1 MKYFFSSY
9 VNIDIALLH
18 KVNTWE
24 GDSSVSLCTIWAG
37 GPPPDKARGVLY
49 DWLVLQI
56 RGSVVVPHH
65 GKFVVYDPSKF
76 TNVSSA
82 ISRAS
87 YNVTQAIRK
96 RP

>member
-1 MKYFFSSY
+1 MIFIFTSY
-9 VNIDIALLH
+9 VTITIALLH
-18 KVNTWE
+18 KVDTWE
-24 GDSSVSLCTIWAG
+24 SDSSVSLCTVWAG
-37 GPPPDKARGVLY
+37 GPPPDKACGVLY

-76 TNVSSA
+76 TNVSST

-87 YNVTQAIRK
+87 YNVTHAIRN
-96 RP
+96 RQ